1 MSTTDLSNIWQFNL
15 RKGNSPDPTQGACLL
30 DAVSWFE
37 YGTIGDRPPCVCPV
51 IAAFAR
57 GINDVMSDGERQRL
71 KAFLPRLPGTV
82 DPDRE
87 QARAE
92 YLAWQAIRVFVPLA
106 LDAAGLHQ
114 HGQTLREFSGALEQ
128 AAAAAAA
135 AACYAA
141 TAARYAASAA
151 AARYAASAV
160 AARYAASAAAAAACY
175 AATAARYAAS
185 AAAAR
190 YAASAVGGCAMI
202 EALDGVL
209 AIGRQAEPVTPG
221 RWEEAQRTF
230 ALARA
235 AGY

>member
-114 HGQTLREFSGALEQ
+114 NGQTLREFSGALEQ
-128 AAAAAAA
+128 AAA
-135 AACYAA
+135 
-141 TAARYAASAA
+141 
-151 AARYAASAV
+151 
-160 AARYAASAAAAAACY
+160 AAAAAACY

>member
-185 AAAAR
+185 A
-190 YAASAVGGCAMI
+190 VGGCAMI

>member
-128 AAAAAAA
+128 AA
-135 AACYAA
+135 
-141 TAARYAASAA
+141 
-151 AARYAASAV
+151 
-160 AARYAASAAAAAACY
+160 SAAAAAACY

-185 AAAAR
+185 AAA
-190 YAASAVGGCAMI
+190 AVGGCAMI

>member
-160 AARYAASAAAAAACY
+160 
-175 AATAARYAAS
+175 
-185 AAAAR
+185 
-190 YAASAVGGCAMI
+190 GGCAMI

>member
-185 AAAAR
+185 AA
-190 YAASAVGGCAMI
+190 SAVGGCAMI